1 MMKLYF
7 NKFTRASRVRWMLEE
22 LGVPYECVMVDMR
35 AGEHRDPSKNPH
47 PLGKLPALV
56 DDDGTV
62 LFESSAIVVH
72 LADRY
77 AGHGFI
83 PAAGQRGRFYTW
95 AFYAQVTLEP
105 EVYTVFTHTQR
116 LPENERDP
124 ALAAAARE
132 RFTTLLAPIAAEL
145 RRSPHL
151 LGDSFTAAD
160 LLIAAVLIW
169 ARGMGMLE
177 GQAELL
183 AYCERLAARPARLRS
198 LA

>member
-1 MMKLYF
+1 MKLYF
-7 NKFTRASRVRWMLEE
+7 NKFTRAGRVRWMLEE
-22 LGVPYECVMVDMR
+22 LGVPYECVVVDLR
-35 AGEHRDPSKNPH
+35 AGDHRDPAKNPH

-62 LFESSAIVVH
+62 LIESSAIVVH

-83 PAAGQRGRFYTW
+83 PASGQRGRFYQW
-95 AFYAQVTLEP
+95 AFYSQVTLEP
-105 EVYTVFTHTQR
+105 EVATVFLHTQR

-124 ALAAAARE
+124 AQAAAARE
-132 RFTTLLAPIAAEL
+132 RFTALLGPVVAEL
-145 RRSPHL
+145 GRSPYL
-151 LGDSFTAAD
+151 LGAEFTAAD
-160 LLIAAVLIW
+160 LLVSAVLIW

-183 AYCERLAARPARLRS
+183 AYCERAAARPARQRA